1 MFSHPIIRK
10 AIDAT
15 KLANFAKEKF
25 VHPTHPIDRARYIHL
40 RHKPTQFVRDPNW
53 HATVLSFIPGHVD
66 FGFSPADIRLAKTF
80 APAPRKFT
88 ELMASLGLSDPLTMG
103 HAPDTGFSSLQRTY
117 KTMGSMGVEYHN
129 IEYKAQPWY
138 VEYNAMKD
146 KDIKSSDLGNLRP
159 AHLAILINIAE
170 DQLRRNYSLGGTAK
184 PPPENLWTADEFIR
198 FFKDNVFPQGAENCI
213 DFIARCL
220 VALARYEAP
229 DSPALNT
236 FMYQLGFAR
245 QPEDLVELAIA
256 YFKPDADGC
265 LSFAP
270 PPPKPPT
277 KAQTSAAPVH
287 ELSQEEEAYAD
298 MFESTEARIAKETKD
313 KLDAFRKSANYAP
326 FAKAFGGKPEVFD
339 AIAVALHN
347 DDSIFDKI
355 FSSPD
360 DLAWGTTFFKGLGE
374 RLAVCEAGQGVAAVM
389 YHRDTYPGG
398 ITHVSAIGFSP
409 TGKVSI
415 SHHETIAIGNKPAM
429 VDGLAIGTLGI
440 PSCSYNTTQLHN
452 RLQNRPNDK
461 AIKWAE
467 LPIVIS
473 YTISGPPM
481 VTFTLLDSYSAFE
494 DFNHMVAAQGQ
505 KALGA
510 QWLYGVDPNQT
521 LTTLAAAVKTGKVHL
536 TPLQVALLRA
546 DRSLAAHPKL
556 PPPGAKGDFSW
567 GVYTNN
573 CARLTLLALLAGRA
587 LVLRDVRYTED
598 MDLAD
603 VADILLRAGLMP
615 NTDPMVVNR
624 MRTVGYFYNAEKKR
638 IERHPASFLALGQL
652 NGWSNAAPGTP
663 GVVPPDVPRRA
674 AKDPVAEDKVRA
686 EGMAREKKAFLK
698 NWQTFVDALPK
709 KPVPAPTP
717 WVVRELT
724 DKDTAL
730 IDAHVAGLSDDD
742 RLLRFG
748 VAGAED
754 ARKRVTQFGQ
764 PYGVFD
770 AKGEHMVALGVAGF
784 PVAAGG
790 QPAVEVGV
798 SVLPAYR
805 KKGVS
810 RVAMQWAL
818 CMARN
823 RGVRLLRAA
832 YRTRNEGSRRLLDS
846 LGKPVQIGQDD
857 DLVKIEMALPEVD
870 GESQIFEAHHREL
883 SAAWP
888 HK

>member
-1 MFSHPIIRK
+1 MFSHPLIRK
-10 AIDAT
+10 AIDAN
-15 KLANFAKEKF
+15 KLANFTKEKF
-25 VHPTHPIDRARYIHL
+25 VHPTRPIDSGRYIHL
-40 RHKPTQFVRDPNW
+40 RHKPTVFQRDPNW

-80 APAPRKFT
+80 APAPHNFT
-88 ELMASLGLSDPLTMG
+88 ALMASLGLSDTLTMG
-103 HAPDTGFSSLQRTY
+103 HAPDTGPSSLQRTY

-138 VEYNAMKD
+138 VEYNAMKG

-159 AHLAILINIAE
+159 AHLAILANIAE

-198 FFKDNVFPQGAENCI
+198 FFKENVFPQGAENCI

-256 YFKPDADGC
+256 YFKPGADGF
-265 LSFAP
+265 LSFVP
-270 PPPKPPT
+270 PPPKKEEP
-277 KAQTSAAPVH
+277 AAPAH
-287 ELSQEEEAYAD
+287 EPSQEEEAYAE
-298 MFESTEARIAKETKD
+298 MFESAEARIAKESKD

-326 FAKAFGGKPEVFD
+326 FAKAFAGKPEVFD

-347 DDSIFDKI
+347 DNSIFDKI

-360 DLAWGTTFFKGLGE
+360 DLAWGTAFFKGLGE
-374 RLAVCEAGQGVAAVM
+374 RLAVCEAHQGVAAVL
-389 YHRDTYPGG
+389 YHKDTYYPGP

-409 TGKVSI
+409 AGKVSI
-415 SHHETIAIGNKPAM
+415 SHHETIPIGDKPAM

-440 PSCSYNTTQLHN
+440 PSCSYNTIDQHN
-452 RLQNRPNDK
+452 RLQNRTGDK
-461 AIKWAE
+461 VLKWAE
-467 LPIVIS
+467 LPIVKS
-473 YTISGPPM
+473 YTTSGPPTVM
-481 VTFTLLDSYSAFE
+481 FTLLDSFSGFE

-521 LTTLAAAVKTGKVHL
+521 LATLSAAVKTGKVHL

-587 LVLRDVRYTED
+587 LVLRGVRYTED

-615 NTDPMVVNR
+615 NTDPLVVNR

-638 IERHPASFLALGQL
+638 IERHPASFLVLGQL
-652 NGWSNAAPGTP
+652 NGWSNAAPDTP
-663 GVVPPDVPRRA
+663 GVYPPDVPRPP
-674 AKDPVAEDKVRA
+674 AKDLAAEGKARADGLARLDKV
-686 EGMAREKKAFLK
+686 FQK
-698 NWQTFVDALPK
+698 NWQTFIGALPK
-709 KPVPAPTP
+709 KPAPAPTP

-724 DKDTAL
+724 AKDTAL

-784 PVAAGG
+784 PVAAGD

-888 HK
+888 QK

>member
-1 MFSHPIIRK
+1 MFSHPVIRK

-25 VHPTHPIDRARYIHL
+25 VHPPRPIDRARYIHL
-40 RHKPTQFVRDPNW
+40 RHKPTVFERDPNW
-53 HATVLSFIPGHVD
+53 HATVLSFQPGHVD

-80 APAPRKFT
+80 APAPRNFT
-88 ELMASLGLSDPLTMG
+88 ALMASLGLSDPLTMG
-103 HAPDTGFSSLQRTY
+103 HAPSTTPTSLQRTY

-138 VEYNAMKD
+138 VEYNAMKG

-159 AHLAILINIAE
+159 AHLAILVNIAE
-170 DQLRRNYSLGGTAK
+170 DQLRRNYSLGGAAK
-184 PPPENLWTADEFIR
+184 PPPDILWTPDEFIR

-245 QPEDLVELAIA
+245 QPQDLVELAIA
-256 YFKPDADGC
+256 YFKPGADGF

-270 PPPKPPT
+270 PPPKKEEPP
-277 KAQTSAAPVH
+277 APER
-287 ELSQEEEAYAD
+287 ELSQEEEAYAE
-298 MFESTEARIAKETKD
+298 MGESIEARIAKESKD
-313 KLDAFRKSANYAP
+313 KLDAFRKSANYAS
-326 FAKAFGGKPEVFD
+326 FAKAFAGKPEIFD

-347 DDSIFDKI
+347 DNSIFDKI

-360 DLAWGTTFFKGLGE
+360 DLAWGTSFFKGLGE
-374 RLAVCEAGQGVAAVM
+374 RLAVCEASQGVAAVL
-389 YHRDTYPGG
+389 YHKDTYPGS
-398 ITHVSAIGFSP
+398 ITHVSTIGFSP
-409 TGKVSI
+409 AGKVSI
-415 SHHETIAIGNKPAM
+415 SHHETIPIGDKPAM

-440 PSCSYNTTQLHN
+440 PSCSYNTIDQHN
-452 RLQNRPNDK
+452 RLQNRTGDK
-461 AIKWAE
+461 VLKWAE

-473 YTISGPPM
+473 YTTSGPPM
-481 VTFTLLDSYSAFE
+481 VIFTLLDSYSAFE
-494 DFNHMVAAQGQ
+494 EFNHMVAAQGQ

-546 DRSLAAHPKL
+546 DRALAAHPKL

-598 MDLAD
+598 MDLAE

-624 MRTVGYFYNAEKKR
+624 MRTVGFFYNAEKQR
-638 IERHPASFLALGQL
+638 TERHPASFLVLGQL

-663 GVVPPDVPRRA
+663 GIVPPDVPRRP
-674 AKDPVAEDKVRA
+674 AKDLVAEDKARA
-686 EGMAREKKAFLK
+686 EGMARQNKTFLK
-698 NWQTFVDALPK
+698 NLQTFVDALPK
-709 KPVPAPTP
+709 KPAPAPTP
-717 WVVRELT
+717 WVVRELSEK
-724 DKDTAL
+724 DKPL
-730 IDAHVAGLSDDD
+730 IDAHVEGLSDED

-754 ARKRVTQFGQ
+754 AKKRVTRFGQ
-764 PYGVFD
+764 PFGVFD
-770 AKGEHMVALGVAGF
+770 ATGQHMAALGVAGF
-784 PVAAGG
+784 PLPIDG

-798 SVLPAYR
+798 SVLLAYR
-805 KKGVS
+805 NKGVS

-832 YRTRNEGSRRLLDS
+832 YRTRNEGSRRLLAS
-846 LGKPVQIGQDD
+846 LGTPVQVGLDG

-870 GESQIFEAHHREL
+870 GESLIFEAHHREL